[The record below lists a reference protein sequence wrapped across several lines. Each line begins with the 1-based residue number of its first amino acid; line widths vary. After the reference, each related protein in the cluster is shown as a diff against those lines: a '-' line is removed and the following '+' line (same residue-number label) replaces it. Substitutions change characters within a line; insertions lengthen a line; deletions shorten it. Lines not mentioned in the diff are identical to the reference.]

1 MLDSR
6 TDAGPTAGDAK
17 PACNDCPAATAG
29 RRAFVRD
36 VATMVAG
43 ILTVGALASPAAALA
58 RAAGEIQPTSAGGLL
73 RAYAIPS
80 TDSIAVDIG
89 NDLIL
94 ARWQN
99 RVYAFSLKCPHRGT
113 RLEWHGDEQRI
124 FCPKHKARFTPNG
137 AHDTGRRSRDLDR
150 YPISRQGASVAV
162 DLGAVLR
169 ADIDAEAWSA
179 AVVVVDR

>member
-1 MLDSR
+1 MTSR
-6 TDAGPTAGDAK
+6 QDACDA
-17 PACNDCPAATAG
+17 CPAATAS

-43 ILTVGALASPAAALA
+43 LFAVGAAASPAAALVQ
-58 RAAGEIQPTSAGGLL
+58 AAKEITSTGAKGLT
-73 RAYAIPS
+73 RTYAIP
-80 TDSIAVDIG
+80 TVDTISVDVA
-89 NDLIL
+89 NDVIL

-113 RLEWHGDEQRI
+113 RLEWIDNEQRI

-137 AHDTGRRSRDLDR
+137 THDSGRGSRDLDR
-150 YPISRQGASVAV
+150 YAITRQGSSVLV

-169 ADIDAEAWSA
+169 ADSDREAWQA
-179 AVVVVDR
+179 AVAAI

>member
-1 MLDSR
+1 
-6 TDAGPTAGDAK
+6 
-17 PACNDCPAATAG
+17 
-29 RRAFVRD
+29 
-36 VATMVAG
+36 MVAG

-73 RAYAIPS
+73 RTYAIPS
-80 TDSIAVDIG
+80 ADSIAVDVR

-94 ARWQN
+94 ARSRN

-124 FCPKHKARFTPNG
+124 FCPKHKARFTPSG
-137 AHDTGRRSRDLDR
+137 AHDTGRQSRDLDR
-150 YPISRQGASVAV
+150 YQISRQGALVAV
-162 DLGAVLR
+162 DLGTVLR
-169 ADIDAEAWSA
+169 ADTDAQAWSA